1 MITSDKSGDLNYF
14 PASSEFSHIVT
25 ELEKYIETPEE
36 SSLIFDFKITN
47 YLTKSTVQFAYWTYS
62 YSRNCITIK
71 LLNKDLKIYR
81 NFGVNSEDNFILLDD
96 IKLFAL
102 TLRRFDKLNYEG
114 FVEQEIC
121 DYILNK
127 IKNKPKELILSTSLV
142 KSRLRSNYLSLKQIQ
157 ESGLSQSRLDK
168 LETEI
173 VHYLSNF
180 LLQQKAECEIYQHH
194 ILPLKIADIKLV
206 FPWFEERLAKFL
218 ANSNKRFDYNIF
230 RKLKTTYQLSDD
242 FLKLYLDELLKSS
255 KRRTYY
261 AIVTKEAYKF
271 VLNLLWN
278 SKKNKKEFK
287 HYCEIL
293 LNEFPNSLSFTCP
306 LNTSL
311 SEERDFIIRPIF
323 DKIVLEREVR
333 GC

>member
-102 TLRRFDKLNYEG
+102 TLRRFDKFNYEG

-127 IKNKPKELILSTSLV
+127 IKNKPKELILSTSSV

-157 ESGLSQSRLDK
+157 NGDLSQSDLDK

-173 VHYLSNF
+173 VEYLSKIF
-180 LLQQKAECEIYQHH
+180 VIDPVRLRFTPEMIVH
-194 ILPLKIADIKLV
+194 LKIADLKTV
-206 FPWFEERLAKFL
+206 FPNFEERLVDKIASSILGVNVNNCK
-218 ANSNKRFDYNIF
+218 N
-230 RKLKTTYQLSDD
+230 LKTNYNLSDD
-242 FLKLYLDELLKSS
+242 FLKLCLRNYSNKITS
-255 KRRTYY
+255 KEQL
-261 AIVTKEAYKF
+261 I
-271 VLNLLWN
+271 
-278 SKKNKKEFK
+278 
-287 HYCEIL
+287 
-293 LNEFPNSLSFTCP
+293 
-306 LNTSL
+306 
-311 SEERDFIIRPIF
+311 
-323 DKIVLEREVR
+323 
-333 GC
+333 